1 VVIVTVSLAMLG
13 STAATERPDVA
24 VTVQRPA
31 QATVIPR
38 SFLGLSLEYRTV
50 ETYAGPDPSAPNPLF
65 PRLVRALAP
74 GQVPVLRIGGDSTD
88 RTWWPT
94 PGFAQP
100 PGVNLTLDSH
110 WLDVTRTLT
119 KTLGARLILGLN
131 LEAGSPSLA
140 AAQANAFISG
150 LGARSIRAFE
160 LGNEPDLYGRFAW
173 YRTPGGAKVN
183 GRPHDYDVAAFTQDF
198 SNAAADL
205 PAGIPL
211 AGPGFGTLGWN
222 RSLAPFLGA
231 EPRVGLVTLHR
242 YPLQHCFIKPQNPRS
257 PTLANLLSPT
267 ASTGLADLFAPYVAI
282 ARAHHL
288 PMRIDELNTVA
299 CGAVPSV
306 SQTFASA
313 LWALDTLFEFARVG
327 VAGVNMHTF
336 AGAGY
341 ELFRFTHTSAGWRAS
356 VSPEYN
362 GLLMFARAT
371 PAGSRLLTV
380 GPATGP
386 KLKLWATEAP
396 DGIIRVVLINKGLTG
411 LRIVGVRL
419 PDRGAAAVLR
429 LRAPGIG
436 SVRDSLLS
444 DGSVSATDGRYIV
457 SVPAASAAMLTV
469 PAAKS

>member
-1 VVIVTVSLAMLG
+1 MTVSLAVLG
-13 STAATERPDVA
+13 STAGAERPDVA
-24 VTVQRPA
+24 VTVERPA
-31 QATVIPR
+31 QASVIP
-38 SFLGLSLEYRTV
+38 SAFLGLSMEYRTV
-50 ETYAGPDPSAPNPLF
+50 EAYAGPDPAAPNPLF

-74 GQVPVLRIGGDSTD
+74 GQAPVLRIGGDSTD

-94 PGFAQP
+94 AGLGQP
-100 PGVNLTLDSH
+100 PGVNLTLDSR

-131 LEAGSPSLA
+131 LEAGSASVVA
-140 AAQANAFISG
+140 SEANAFISG
-150 LGARSIRAFE
+150 LGARYIRAFE

-173 YRTPGGAKVN
+173 YRTPSGTKVN
-183 GRPHDYDVAAFTQDF
+183 GRPHDYDVTAFTQDF
-198 SNAAADL
+198 SNAAAEL

-222 RSLAPFLGA
+222 KSVGQFLGA
-231 EPRVGLVTLHR
+231 APRVGLVTLHR
-242 YPLQHCFIKPQNPRS
+242 YPLQHCFIKPQNPRY

-267 ASTGLADLFAPYVAI
+267 ASTGLADLFAPYVTV

-288 PMRIDELNTVA
+288 RLRIDELNTVA

-313 LWALDTLFEFARVG
+313 LWSLDTLFEFARVG

-336 AGAGY
+336 SGAGY
-341 ELFRFTHTSAGWRAS
+341 ELFHFTHTSAGWRAT

-371 PAGSRLLTV
+371 PPGSRLLTV
-380 GPATGP
+380 APATGP
-386 KLKLWATEAP
+386 ELKLWATGAP
-396 DGIIRVVLINKGLTG
+396 DGSIRVVLINKSLTTA
-411 LRIVGVRL
+411 RIVGVRL
-419 PDRGAAAVLR
+419 PDRGAAALVR
-429 LRAPGIG
+429 LRAQRIR
-436 SVRDSLLS
+436 SSRDTLTD
-444 DGSVSATDGRYIV
+444 DGAISPTGGRYVV

-469 PAAKS
+469 PARNS